1 MNFDLPWDI
10 QTLRDVVRSFV
21 ADKLI
26 PIETEVDED
35 RPLPAEV
42 LRGLQD
48 QIKELGLWLLDVPED
63 LGGPGLGF
71 LARCVIEEEIAKT
84 RALPF
89 HTSEL
94 FGPVV
99 DPILRHA
106 AGDQKQR
113 FLEAVAKGELKACFA
128 LSEPGGSN
136 PAHVAAE
143 AVRDDAHYVLTGQKR
158 FVTGAATADFA
169 EVICKTEG
177 GVSCLLVDLKSPGVT
192 LLDPWEMI
200 TGEKLGEIDFRG
212 VRVPVE
218 NRIGAEGHGPALVE
232 EWLTISRL
240 KAQAARAVGFSQRA
254 IDMAALYS
262 TERKTFG
269 QTLSKRGA
277 VQRMIAESAT
287 EIEAARLLVY
297 QAAWLIDE
305 GRDSGQAS
313 RMAKIFAT
321 EMSNRVVDRAIQILG
336 GTGLMRDLPLEYWY
350 RQARSI
356 RLADGAP
363 EALRSEIGVSVIE
376 AVS

>member
-21 ADKLI
+21 AEKLI

-35 RPLPAEV
+35 RPLPAET
-42 LRGLQD
+42 LRSLQD
-48 QIKELGLWLLDVPED
+48 QVKELGLWQLDVPED
-63 LGGPGLGF
+63 LGGPGLGL

-94 FGPVV
+94 FGPLV

-106 AGDQKQR
+106 QGGQKQR
-113 FLEAVAKGELKACFA
+113 FLEPVARGELRACFA
-128 LSEPGGSN
+128 LSEPGGSI
-136 PAHVAAE
+136 PAHVATE
-143 AVRDDAHYVLTGQKR
+143 AVRDGSHYVLTGQKR
-158 FVTGAATADFA
+158 FVTGADKADFA

-177 GVSCLLVDLKSPGVT
+177 GVSCLLVDLKAPGVKRLESWT
-192 LLDPWEMI
+192 MVTD
-200 TGEKLGEIDFRG
+200 EKLGEIDFQG

-218 NRIGAEGHGPALVE
+218 NRIGAEGEGIALVE

-240 KAQAARAVGFSQRA
+240 KSQAARAVGFSQRA
-254 IDMAALYS
+254 IDMAAAYS

-305 GRDSGQAS
+305 GRDAGQAS

-321 EMSNRVVDRAIQILG
+321 EMSNRVVDRSIQILG
-336 GTGLMRDLPLEYWY
+336 GTGLMKDLPLEYWY

-356 RLADGAP
+356 RLADGAA
-363 EALRSEIGVSVIE
+363 EALRSEVGIGVIE